1 MKSADIIQVK
11 YSEDLAQFA
20 DVRPVRRQPMSLHE
34 LVGLVLT
41 ATGKHPERVRERL
54 RSGTCPYNIYRYW
67 WDGFEIGNDA
77 LTAVLAEFPDSD
89 PTLPF
94 RRDAC
99 LWARLSDSSQPV
111 AHAVLIEKEEAA
123 TRRWFQ
129 QQSFWESLMEFL
141 AGRQLAYREYS
152 YLHRADLYRAEVAAA
167 ECARLAQEARR
178 LARRGLR
185 ERLLRRGV
193 EWARLEL
200 ACARKE
206 SHPS

>member
-67 WDGFEIGNDA
+67 WEGFEIEEA
-77 LTAVLAEFPDSD
+77 VLTAVLAEFPDSD
-89 PTLPF
+89 PTRKF

-111 AHAVLIEKEEAA
+111 AHAVLIENEEAA

-129 QQSFWESLMEFL
+129 RQSFWEFLLEFMKD
-141 AGRQLAYREYS
+141 RQISYLEYS

-167 ECARLAQEARR
+167 EWARLAQEARR

-200 ACARKE
+200 ACAREE
-206 SHPS
+206 SR

>member
-1 MKSADIIQVK
+1 MSKPDHIIQVK

-67 WDGFEIGNDA
+67 WEGFEIEDA
-77 LTAVLAEFPDSD
+77 PLAAVLAEFPDPD
-89 PTLPF
+89 PARPF
-94 RRDAC
+94 RREAC

-111 AHAVLIEKEEAA
+111 AHTILIEKDEAA
-123 TRRWFQ
+123 ARRWFRR
-129 QQSFWESLMEFL
+129 QSFWESLMDSLTAREL
-141 AGRQLAYREYS
+141 SYQEYS
-152 YLHRADLYRAEVAAA
+152 YLHRADIYRTELTAEDRSRLAA
-167 ECARLAQEARR
+167 EAQR
-178 LARRGLR
+178 LARHGLR
-185 ERLLRRGV
+185 ERLLQRST

-200 ACARKE
+200 ACGRE
-206 SHPS
+206 

>member
-1 MKSADIIQVK
+1 MKPTDIIAVK

-67 WDGFEIGNDA
+67 WEGFEIEEAA
-77 LTAVLAEFPDSD
+77 LTAVLAEFPDPD
-89 PTLPF
+89 PARPF
-94 RRDAC
+94 RREAC
-99 LWARLSDSSQPV
+99 LWARLSDTSQPV
-111 AHAVLIEKEEAA
+111 AHTVLVEKDEAA
-123 TRRWFQ
+123 AARWLRR
-129 QQSFWESLMEFL
+129 QSFWGFLMEFL
-141 AGRQLAYREYS
+141 GGRKLSYQEYS
-152 YLHRADLYRAEVAAA
+152 YLHRADIYLGEVTAEDR
-167 ECARLAQEARR
+167 ARLAQEARR

-193 EWARLEL
+193 EWVRLEL
-200 ACARKE
+200 ACARE
-206 SHPS
+206 

>member
-77 LTAVLAEFPDSD
+77 LAAVLAEFPDAD

-111 AHAVLIEKEEAA
+111 AHAVLIENEEAA
-123 TRRWFQ
+123 ARRWFQ
-129 QQSFWESLMEFL
+129 RQSFWEFLMEFL

-152 YLHRADLYRAEVAAA
+152 YLHGADLYRAEVVAA

-200 ACARKE
+200 ACRREE
-206 SHPS
+206 SR